1 MRLTKFVILLLGIPV
16 QAGQGYGSL
25 RDKPWSHYK
34 GEREQ
39 CKFLPKYK
47 VMDFELSNAA
57 TGQCHLSFSLKGHS
71 EYASYSSPRFH
82 CYDKLWHFMP

>member
-1 MRLTKFVILLLGIPV
+1 MRLTKFVILLLVIPV

-39 CKFLPKYK
+39 CEFLPKYIYK
-47 VMDFELSNAA
+47 VMDFETFKWCFRAVSLEFA
-57 TGQCHLSFSLKGHS
+57 LKGHS
-71 EYASYSSPRFH
+71 EYASYFSPPFH
-82 CYDKLWHFMP
+82 C